1 MASLAGLG
9 LSARQGLFGCAVQT
23 IFPPAAAKIKGYRLL
38 GRTGFKVSDIGFG
51 CGELAESTL
60 LEAALDRGINYID
73 TAENYANGQADRIIG
88 KAIKGRNRKSLFVT
102 TKLGLMGESTKE
114 KFLERARRCL
124 ERMQTDYIDCLMMH
138 FPSRIDHLKTE
149 GFHEAARQ
157 LKAEGRIRFCG
168 LSNHGSHYEDIPESM
183 EKILLAAAE
192 DGRFDVMLFVY
203 NFIQNE
209 MGGRALLACRE
220 KKIGAAIM
228 KSNPVGSYQETLAQI
243 EAYKRYGQP
252 IPESLRSLTARL
264 RTVAVKA
271 ETFQAKYKLA
281 GGTETARAA
290 VKFVLSNPDVSTVC
304 CTFKNTDDLEKFL
317 PLSGSKLEPAGQAEL
332 QLYAATYGRLYCRHA
347 CGLCESECPHSVPV
361 NTIMRYEHY
370 FRVQGREKSARDR
383 YFAKIAV
390 KSDRCGY
397 CSGYCEKAC
406 PYGVP
411 VQGQLVLTHE
421 KFISGA
427 AFSIPLR
434 GGLRQDACRGG

>member
-1 MASLAGLG
+1 MASLAGMG
-9 LSARQGLFGCAVQT
+9 LSTWARFFGRAVQT
-23 IFPPAAAKIKGYRLL
+23 ISRPAAAKIKGYRLL
-38 GRTGFKVSDIGFG
+38 GRTGFEVSDIGFG
-51 CGELAESTL
+51 CGELAEPTL

-102 TKLGLMGESTKE
+102 TKLGLTGESTKE
-114 KFLERARRCL
+114 KFLERARHCL

-138 FPSRIDHLKTE
+138 FPFRIEHLKTE

-168 LSNHGSHYEDIPESM
+168 LSNHGSHYEDAPESM

-203 NFIQNE
+203 NFIQDE
-209 MGGRALLACRE
+209 MGGRALQACRE

-228 KSNPVGSYQETLAQI
+228 KSNPVGSYEEALERI
-243 EAYKRYGQP
+243 EAYKKYGQAV
-252 IPESLRSLTARL
+252 PESLISLAARL
-264 RTVAVKA
+264 KILAARA
-271 ETFQAKYKLA
+271 EAFQAKYRLA

-290 VKFVLSNPDVSTVC
+290 VQFVLANQDVSTVC

-317 PLSGSKLEPAGQAEL
+317 PVSGSKLGIAGQAEL
-332 QLYAATYGRLYCRHA
+332 QLYAATFGRLYCRHA
-347 CGLCESECPHSVPV
+347 CGLCEPECPHSVPV

-370 FRVQGREKSARDR
+370 LRAQGREKSARGK
-383 YFAKIAV
+383 YLAQIAV
-390 KSDRCGY
+390 KSDRCRC

-411 VQGQLVLTHE
+411 VQGQLVLAHE
-421 KFISGA
+421 RFTAGA
-427 AFSIPLR
+427 ASPVP
-434 GGLRQDACRGG
+434 